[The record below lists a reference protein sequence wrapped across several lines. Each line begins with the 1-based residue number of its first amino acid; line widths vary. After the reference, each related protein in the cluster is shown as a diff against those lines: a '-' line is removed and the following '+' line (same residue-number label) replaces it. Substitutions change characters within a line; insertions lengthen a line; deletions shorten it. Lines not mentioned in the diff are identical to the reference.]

1 MQTKSRAKSVHLDA
15 EDYAFFQRELEF
27 IKRQEFQVEYAE
39 LQARKFIPVSNETPN
54 WARTVTYTQWNKVGI
69 WKIISDYSKD
79 LPRTDVKGE
88 QFTATVRT
96 LGGSYGWNV
105 DEIKEAAA
113 TGRRLDRMRAL
124 NNREGQL
131 RLENTIALV
140 GDSDYSIVGL
150 FNHPN
155 TINITIPDPG
165 SGTEFV
171 NKTPDQVLSDL
182 FNVANGPFDNT
193 FQVEVADTML
203 LPPAQYN
210 YVGQTR
216 ITDTAIAIIE
226 YFKKN
231 HPTVKNVGWAAE
243 LAGIGAGSTD
253 RAFAYRRD
261 PSKLQLEIPQEY
273 EALTPEQRGL
283 EHIVNATSKIA
294 GVIYYKPMSSAKGD
308 GI

>member
-1 MQTKSRAKSVHLDA
+1 MQTNQEVKIMHLDDA
-15 EDYAFFQRELEF
+15 QYAYFERELEY
-27 IKRQEFQVEYAE
+27 IKRQEFEVEYAE
-39 LQARKFIPVSNETPN
+39 LQARKFIPVSNESPS

-69 WKIISDYSKD
+69 WKIIADYSKD

-88 QFTATVRT
+88 QFIAIVRT
-96 LGGSYGWNV
+96 LGGSYGWNME
-105 DEIKEAAA
+105 EIQEAVA

-124 NNREGQL
+124 NNREAQM
-131 RLENTIALV
+131 RLENQIALL
-140 GDSDYSIVGL
+140 GDADYGIIGL

-155 TINITIPDPG
+155 TINITIPNPG
-165 SGTEFV
+165 LGTEFV
-171 NKTPDQVLSDL
+171 NKTPDQVLSDM

-216 ITDTAIAIIE
+216 ITDTSISIVE

-231 HPTVKNVGWAAE
+231 HPTVKNIGWAAE
-243 LAGIGAGSTD
+243 LTGLGAGGTD

-261 PSKLQLEIPQEY
+261 PSKLQLEIPREY
-273 EALTPEQRGL
+273 TALPPEQRNL
-283 EHIVNATSKIA
+283 EYLVNATSKIA
-294 GVIYYKPMSSAKGD
+294 GVLFAKPLSSAKGD